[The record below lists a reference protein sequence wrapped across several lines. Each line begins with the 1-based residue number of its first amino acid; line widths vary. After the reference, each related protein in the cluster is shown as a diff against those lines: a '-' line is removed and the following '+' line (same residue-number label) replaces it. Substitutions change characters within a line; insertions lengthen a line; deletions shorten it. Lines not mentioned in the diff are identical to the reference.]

1 MKSKYSKYT
10 RWGSADGR
18 TIMIKDLKDDHLLN
32 IIAHIR
38 THFMNYDEHI
48 LNAMISEANSRS
60 LIVGNEIQFYHYVD
74 SEGNTVK
81 PTGNAHEPFALKINT
96 NNEME

>member
-1 MKSKYSKYT
+1 MKSICSKYT

-18 TIMIKDLKDDHLLN
+18 TILIKDLTTDHLLN

-38 THFMNYDEHI
+38 THFIHYNQHI
-48 LNAMISEANSRS
+48 LNAMIAEANARN
-60 LIVGNEIQFYHYVD
+60 IQVGTEIKFFDYVD
-74 SEGNTVK
+74 SQGNTVR
-81 PTGNAHEPFALKINT
+81 PTGNAQEPFALKLNP

>member
-1 MKSKYSKYT
+1 MKARYSKYT

-18 TIMIKDLKDDHLLN
+18 TILIKDLKNDHLLN

-38 THFMNYDEHI
+38 THFAHYDEAI
-48 LNAMISEANSRS
+48 LNTMIAEANARN
-60 LIVGNEIQFYHYVD
+60 LVVGNEIKFYDYVD
-74 SEGNTVK
+74 GNGDTLR
-81 PTGNAHEPFALKINT
+81 PTGNPCEPLALKINT